1 MDEKRQ
7 GEIAL
12 LFLKHKLREDGI
24 RLGQNT
30 KREIGNT
37 AKKIGITSEEA
48 TRFAELITR
57 ELVDETFPP
66 SDPARIVDE
75 DGVSL

>member
-1 MDEKRQ
+1 MDEKRK

-12 LFLKHKLREDGI
+12 LFLKCKLREDGI

-37 AKKIGITSEEA
+37 ARKIGIPTEEA
-48 TRFAELITR
+48 IEFAGLITR
-57 ELVDETFPP
+57 ELVNKIFPP
-66 SDPARIVDE
+66 SGPARIVDE
-75 DGVSL
+75 DEVSL